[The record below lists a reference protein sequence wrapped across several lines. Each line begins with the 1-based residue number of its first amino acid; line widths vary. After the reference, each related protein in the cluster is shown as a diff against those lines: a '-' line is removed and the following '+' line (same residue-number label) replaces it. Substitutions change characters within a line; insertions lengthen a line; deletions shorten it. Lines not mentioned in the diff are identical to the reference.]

1 MVNNHLVGGDWNH
14 GILNDF
20 PFSWEWKI
28 IPTDELHDFWEGLV
42 ETTNQTSLHRVGP
55 SRSEHKI
62 RWFWCVVRFPCH
74 GWTISVTHFW
84 GWLVAHQHRGF
95 ATKKP
100 CVTFARL
107 LEPKSAIPWLGY
119 KTQTWGWMCI
129 IFSSSWLTGFRR
141 IPTLSGKKLAP

>member
-28 IPTDELHDFWEGLV
+28 IPTDELHDFSEGLV

-62 RWFWCVVRFPCH
+62 R
-74 GWTISVTHFW
+74 
-84 GWLVAHQHRGF
+84 
-95 ATKKP
+95 
-100 CVTFARL
+100 
-107 LEPKSAIPWLGY
+107 
-119 KTQTWGWMCI
+119 
-129 IFSSSWLTGFRR
+129 
-141 IPTLSGKKLAP
+141 